1 LPLLVWS
8 LQVFIEMDSKQPPTM
23 RDIARRAAVSHA
35 TVSRAL
41 RDDPRITLAVRKR
54 LQKLAAR
61 MGYRRDAKMAE
72 LMTHLRQGKSRA
84 FQGTLAWITNLKA
97 TDSDQRGMME
107 QFHAAATARAE
118 ELGYRLDVFPGIS
131 HADAP
136 KLGRIF
142 YSRGIKGVWAS
153 LFWKVDYSL
162 WNWDWR
168 RFAFIHHG
176 AEPKQRITDVV
187 DAEDRENIQRL
198 FDELSARGYRR
209 IGVAA
214 LRHLE
219 KEALFEL
226 TSGRLR
232 FALRR
237 PEYPYF
243 EPCLVEALNSKGAT
257 QISRWIKR
265 HDVDCVVSRWR
276 GMTEI
281 LKTIGYRVP
290 QDIGLAYV
298 TVRPTSSEG
307 IMSGINVNAPLI
319 AATAI
324 ETLTSAVEQ
333 RRFGLP
339 DVPRQTL
346 VPGKWQQGTTC
357 RQT

>member
-1 LPLLVWS
+1 
-8 LQVFIEMDSKQPPTM
+8 M
-23 RDIARRAAVSHA
+23 RDIAQRAGVSHA

-41 RDDPRITLAVRKR
+41 RDDPRITAAVRKR
-54 LQKLAAR
+54 LQKLAVR

-72 LMTHLRQGKSRA
+72 LMTHLRQGKIRA
-84 FQGTLAWITNLKA
+84 FQGTLAWITNLNA
-97 TDSDQRGMME
+97 RDPDQRGMME
-107 QFHAAATARAE
+107 QFQTAAMARAE

-142 YSRGIKGVWAS
+142 HSRGIKGVWAS
-153 LFWKVDYSL
+153 IFWEVDYSQ

-168 RFAFIHHG
+168 RFAFIHYG
-176 AEPKQRITDVV
+176 AEPKRRITDVV

-198 FDELSARGYRR
+198 YEELAARGYRR
-209 IGVAA
+209 IGVATIE
-214 LRHLE
+214 HLE
-219 KEALFEL
+219 REALFEL

-237 PEYPYF
+237 PGHPHF
-243 EPCLVEALNSKGAT
+243 EACLVESLDSKGAA
-257 QISRWIKR
+257 QIGRWIKR
-265 HDVDCVVSRWR
+265 HDVDCIVSRWR
-276 GMTEI
+276 GMTDL

-298 TVRPTSSEG
+298 TVRPASSEG
-307 IMSGINVNAPLI
+307 VMSGIDVNAPLI

-339 DVPRQTL
+339 EVPRQTL

-357 RQT
+357 R